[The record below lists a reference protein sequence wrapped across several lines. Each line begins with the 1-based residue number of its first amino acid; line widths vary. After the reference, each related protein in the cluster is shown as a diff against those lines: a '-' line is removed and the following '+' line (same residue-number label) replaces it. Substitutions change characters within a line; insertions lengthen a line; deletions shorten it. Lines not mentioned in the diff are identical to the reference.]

1 MVLRAPVG
9 GLYRHVIDLSD
20 ELSKRGHRIGLVMD
34 SSLSDPQTDQRLL
47 GLSIA
52 PALGVHRIPIP
63 RLLGS
68 ADLTAAMRIR
78 AIAKDVGADV
88 LHGHG
93 AKGGFNARLA
103 RIGVKRQAAIY
114 TPHGGVLHFA
124 KSSNVGK
131 ILRRLEKILLKA
143 TDAVIFESQFAKDAF
158 SAQIGA
164 VPCLGPV
171 VHNGLLPNEF
181 TPLDPKLTTF
191 DFSYVGE
198 IRKLKGIHIL
208 LDALMD
214 VKRADGTPATL
225 IIGGGGPDE
234 DVIRAQITRL
244 GLEERVEMVGVQPAL
259 RVFERGLNAVM
270 PSLAESL
277 PYVALEAAAAGKPLL
292 ASDVGGVKEIFGP
305 TANDLLPA
313 GNVSALAKAMQNYL
327 DAPEDAQQHMKTRLA
342 WIKANFSIEKM
353 TAGIETT
360 YFEALARL

>member
-9 GLYRHVIDLSD
+9 GLYRHVIDLT
-20 ELSKRGHRIGLVMD
+20 EEMTKHGHQIGLIMD

-47 GLSIA
+47 GLSVT

-63 RLLGS
+63 RLLGPS
-68 ADLTAAMRIR
+68 DLTAAMRIR
-78 AIAKDVGADV
+78 SIAKDVGADI

-103 RIGVKRQAAIY
+103 SIGVKQQAAIY

-124 KSSNVGK
+124 KSSMVGK
-131 ILRRLEKILLKA
+131 VLRGLEKMLLKA

-158 SAQIGA
+158 GSQIGA
-164 VPCLGPV
+164 VPSLDPV
-171 VHNGLLPNEF
+171 VHNGLLPIEF
-181 TPLDPKLTTF
+181 TPLDPKLATF
-191 DFSYVGE
+191 DFAYVGE

-208 LDALMD
+208 LDALVD

-225 IIGGGGPDE
+225 IIGGGGPDK
-234 DVIRAQITRL
+234 DMIAAQIERL
-244 GLEERVEMVGVQPAL
+244 GLSQRVEMVGVQPAL
-259 RVFERGLNAVM
+259 RVFERGGNAVM

-305 TANDLLPA
+305 TAHALLPA
-313 GNVSALAKAMQNYL
+313 GNVGALSKAMQECI
-327 DAPEDAQQHMKTRLA
+327 DAPEIAQQQMHTRLA
-342 WIKANFSIEKM
+342 WIKDNFSIEKM
-353 TAGIETT
+353 TSGIEAT
-360 YFEALARL
+360 YIEALSRL